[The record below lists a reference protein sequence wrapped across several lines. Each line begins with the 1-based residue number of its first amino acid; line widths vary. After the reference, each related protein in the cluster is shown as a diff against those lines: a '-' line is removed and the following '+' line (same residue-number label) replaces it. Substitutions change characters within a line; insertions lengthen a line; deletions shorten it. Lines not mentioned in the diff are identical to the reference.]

1 MNVFLFTF
9 LVILGLQVLFFLIAN
24 TFKTDKVTDLAY
36 GISFFIALWLIF
48 FSSAYSLPKLL
59 IVIAVTLWG
68 LRLAVYLFIRILK
81 MGRDKRFDKIRN
93 SFIDFA
99 KFWILQAVSI
109 WIILL
114 PYIWFV
120 DQQITEFRT
129 LFYPG
134 LAIWAAGLII
144 ETIADW
150 QKFKFKNNPENKGK
164 WANIGLWKYSRH
176 PNYFGEILCWLGLF
190 ITVLPYLSG
199 FKYLFIISP
208 IYITTLLLF
217 VSGIPPLEKRYDQK
231 YGDNRKY
238 QQYKSSTSL
247 LIPWF
252 KKD

>member
-9 LVILGLQVLFFLIAN
+9 LIIFGLQVLFFIIAN

-48 FSSAYSLPKLL
+48 FTSAYSLPKLL
-59 IVIAVTLWG
+59 VVTAVTLWG

-81 MGRDKRFDKIRN
+81 MGRDKRFDNIRN
-93 SFIDFA
+93 NFFDFA
-99 KFWILQAVSI
+99 KFWFLQAVSI

-114 PYIWFV
+114 PYIWFI
-120 DQQITEFRT
+120 DRPAADMKT

-134 LAIWAAGLII
+134 LAVWAVGLII

-164 WANIGLWKYSRH
+164 WTDIGLWKYSRH
-176 PNYFGEILCWLGLF
+176 PNYFGEILCWIGLF
-190 ITVLPYLSG
+190 IAVLPYLSG
-199 FKYLFIISP
+199 LRYLFIVSP
-208 IYITTLLLF
+208 VYITSLLLF

-231 YGDNRKY
+231 YGDDRKY

-252 KKD
+252 KKV